1 MGKRATVAAV
11 AMDPNYKVP
20 VVLLEVEGDER
31 FIPIWIGLME
41 ASAIMAV
48 LEGEEIERPMTHDL
62 LCSLLQLSGWK
73 VQRVVVSDIRE
84 RTYFSEISLAN
95 GENEEVVDSRPSDAI
110 AIALRTGAEIWIHD
124 RVLSEVQLVDGIR
137 LSEDDSGDPV
147 GDGGESVG
155 IEERAPASALVEGMD
170 TDEDEMIEMLE
181 KLSPDDFKYKM

>member
-1 MGKRATVAAV
+1 
-11 AMDPNYKVP
+11 MDPNYKVP

-137 LSEDDSGDPV
+137 LGALW
-147 GDGGESVG
+147 GGGRGWRAPARGAGGGLGGVSVG

>member
-1 MGKRATVAAV
+1 
-11 AMDPNYKVP
+11 MDPNYKVP